1 MLKKFVFVLFC
12 FTFLCQY
19 SAIAKPLD
27 SLRLEL
33 RAAKKY
39 IVHRVVK
46 GDRIQSIA
54 ARYSVSEAEIL
65 SSNPL
70 IINEVYPGQV
80 VKIPINVSKYGE
92 LDIPPVKSLAPSNL
106 PIAKTLPPTNTLTSK
121 ESPESESAADV
132 VKLDVSDSKFHSNS
146 TEPKIYVV
154 ASPQTVNQLAD
165 IFGVDPNDIIELNA
179 LKSNNLKEGQ
189 KVKIPNLSPA
199 APVLA
204 KEEPKKD
211 PIEPNPVAPKVELA
225 KVTAPPRIDVIRE
238 IPKVEEPRRIT
249 EPTPEKLIAK
259 APESIPTSDV
269 KLQVKPEMLASSPIA
284 LKVQSATIEKTNSG
298 PNKEAK
304 ISSKKSGNKNVL
316 PTLNSDS
323 LNLLTLKKRRSMEQ
337 LMKMDSEYV
346 HPKGIAYKVF
356 DYKETDYNY
365 DLFSTL
371 TAEENAIVVPNTH
384 QTTGVGDA
392 QKTHVVKK
400 DETIQQIAQ
409 KYKVS
414 ATDII
419 NWNGLLTYRVRAG
432 QELTINSNRA
442 DVSPYVRTL
451 PANKIKQNR
460 AGDDIIG
467 YEKVSGLAKYNG
479 KQEYALGVYTNATD
493 KGKFV
498 YIVNRDN
505 FKEHFARVLGPLPS
519 GTPKEVVIILDPQS
533 AEQLG
538 ITKSLMRV
546 FVYFGLVNPPTEA
559 KN

>member
-12 FTFLCQY
+12 FTFFCHY
-19 SAIAKPLD
+19 SVIAKPLD

-46 GDRIQSIA
+46 GDGIQSIA
-54 ARYSVSEAEIL
+54 ARYAVSEAEIL

-70 IINEVYPGQV
+70 IIEEVYPGQI
-80 VKIPINVSKYGE
+80 VKIPMNVSKYGE
-92 LDIPPVKSLAPSNL
+92 LNIPPVKSLAPSNL
-106 PIAKTLPPTNTLTSK
+106 PIAKSLPPTNTLASK
-121 ESPESESAADV
+121 ETPQSESAGDV
-132 VKLDVSDSKFHSNS
+132 VKLDVTDSKFHSIS
-146 TEPKIYVV
+146 SEPKIYVV

-165 IFGVDPNDIIELNA
+165 IFGVDPTDIIELNA

-199 APVLA
+199 PVVA
-204 KEEPKKD
+204 KEEPKKA
-211 PIEPNPVAPKVELA
+211 PIEPIPVAPKVEIA
-225 KVTAPPRIDVIRE
+225 KVTAPPRIDVNRDV
-238 IPKVEEPRRIT
+238 PKVEEPKRIA

-269 KLQVKPEMLASSPIA
+269 KLNVKPEMIASAPIG
-284 LKVQSATIEKTNSG
+284 LKVQSAPQEKTNPG

-304 ISSKKSGNKNVL
+304 ITSKKPNNKNVI
-316 PTLNSDS
+316 PSLNADS

-371 TAEENAIVVPNTH
+371 SAEENAIVVPNTH
-384 QTTGVGDA
+384 QTAGIGDA

-451 PANKIKQNR
+451 PANKLTQNR
-460 AGDDIIG
+460 ASEDIIG

-505 FKEHFARVLGPLPS
+505 FKEHFARVLGPLPL
-519 GTPKEVVIILDPQS
+519 GTPKEIVIILDPQS